1 MYKYKCECGY
11 SGDYLVPH
19 FHNNTARCPACS
31 RLYEGVTAVDIEL
44 LKFKCPHCDK
54 ENDDSELT
62 HYLSWVTCEHCG
74 RNFEAK
80 KRVRY
85 FVK

>member
-1 MYKYKCECGY
+1 MYKYICECGY

-19 FHNNTARCPACS
+19 YRDNNVRCPVCS
-31 RLYEGVTAVDIEL
+31 KIFEGILPIDLEYITL
-44 LKFKCPHCDK
+44 KCPYCKK
-54 ENDDSELT
+54 ENEDKNIEYYLT
-62 HYLSWVTCEHCG
+62 WITCQHCG

-85 FVK
+85 YIK

>member
-19 FHNNTARCPACS
+19 YRSNNTRCPVCS
-31 RLYEGVTAVDIEL
+31 KEFKDVKPSDLEL
-44 LKFKCPHCDK
+44 LKLKCPHCDK
-54 ENDDSELT
+54 ESSDRGMRE
-62 HYLSWVTCEHCG
+62 YMSWKTCEHCG
-74 RNFEAK
+74 RNFEAS

-85 FVK
+85 FIK